1 MYSLSA
7 RIWINRLSDN
17 VLSDGTLSQNR
28 SSQVDRSTLFDE
40 LSLVIS
46 WGFYI
51 LSGFG
56 DEQ

>member
-7 RIWINRLSDN
+7 RIWIDRHSDN
-17 VLSDGTLSQNR
+17 ELSDGTLSQNR
-28 SSQVDRSTLFDE
+28 SSQVDRSSLFDE

-51 LSGFG
+51 LTGFG
-56 DEQ
+56 V

>member
-7 RIWINRLSDN
+7 RIWIDRLSDN

-28 SSQVDRSTLFDE
+28 SSQVDRSSLFDE

-46 WGFYI
+46 WGI
-51 LSGFG
+51 LHINWFWC
-56 DEQ
+56 

>member
-7 RIWINRLSDN
+7 RVWIDRHSDN
-17 VLSDGTLSQNR
+17 ELSDGTLSQNR
-28 SSQVDRSTLFDE
+28 SSQVNRLSLFDE

-51 LSGFG
+51 LTGFG
-56 DEQ
+56 VEQ